1 LIFLGLS
8 QQDGTR
14 DMTEHTVKAFDDDIN
29 ALRALIAEMGG
40 LTEDAIDNAMK
51 ALTTRDEDLA
61 RKVVEG
67 DKRIDELDAQIEK
80 LVVQTIALRAP
91 LADDLREIIAVLKI
105 SNVVERMA
113 DYAKNIAKR
122 VGTINRSKQVEPL
135 TLLPSMAQIAR
146 EMVKGALDAFVA
158 RDPVK
163 ALQIIERDRAVDDFY
178 NSIFRTMVTF
188 MMENPKMISASTHI
202 MFIAKNL
209 ERIGDHATNIAE
221 MVHYIV
227 NGEKPPE
234 REKLTSVE

>member
-1 LIFLGLS
+1 
-8 QQDGTR
+8 
-14 DMTEHTVKAFDDDIN
+14 MTEHTVKAFDDDIN

-135 TLLPSMAQIAR
+135 TLLPAMAQIAR

-188 MMENPKMISASTHI
+188 MMENPKMISESTHI

-227 NGEKPPE
+227 TGEKPPE

>member
-1 LIFLGLS
+1 
-8 QQDGTR
+8 
-14 DMTEHTVKAFDDDIN
+14 MTEHTVKAFDDDIN

-135 TLLPSMAQIAR
+135 SLLPAMAQIAR

-188 MMENPKMISASTHI
+188 MMENPKMISESTHI

-227 NGEKPPE
+227 TGEKPPE

>member
-1 LIFLGLS
+1 
-8 QQDGTR
+8 
-14 DMTEHTVKAFDDDIN
+14 MTEHTVKAFDDDIN

-135 TLLPSMAQIAR
+135 SLLPAMAQIAR

-163 ALQIIERDRAVDDFY
+163 AVQIIERDRAVDDFY

-188 MMENPKMISASTHI
+188 MMENPKMISESTHI

-227 NGEKPPE
+227 TGEKPPE

>member
-1 LIFLGLS
+1 
-8 QQDGTR
+8 
-14 DMTEHTVKAFDDDIN
+14 MTEHTVKAFDDDIN

-40 LTEDAIDNAMK
+40 LTEDAIDNAIK
-51 ALTTRDEDLA
+51 ALSTRNEDLA
-61 RKVVEG
+61 QQVVEG

-105 SNVVERMA
+105 SNMVERMG

-122 VGTINRSKQVEPL
+122 VETVSSSKTVEPL
-135 TLLPSMAQIAR
+135 SLLPSMAQIAR
-146 EMVKGALDAFVA
+146 EMVKSALDAYVA

-163 ALQIIERDRAVDDFY
+163 AAQVIERDRAVDDFY

-188 MMENPKMISASTHI
+188 MMENPKMISESAHI

-221 MVHYIV
+221 MVSYIV
-227 NGEKPPE
+227 TGEKPPE
-234 REKLTSVE
+234 REKLTVIE

>member
-1 LIFLGLS
+1 
-8 QQDGTR
+8 
-14 DMTEHTVKAFDDDIN
+14 MTEHTVKAFDDDIN

-61 RKVVEG
+61 LKVVEG

-122 VGTINRSKQVEPL
+122 VSTINRSKQVEPL
-135 TLLPSMAQIAR
+135 SLLPAMAQIAR

-158 RDPVK
+158 RAPAK
-163 ALQIIERDRAVDDFY
+163 ALQIIDRDRAVDDFY

-188 MMENPKMISASTHI
+188 MMENPKMISESTHI

-227 NGEKPPE
+227 TGEKPPE
-234 REKLTSVE
+234 REKLTAVE

>member
-1 LIFLGLS
+1 
-8 QQDGTR
+8 
-14 DMTEHTVKAFDDDIN
+14 MTEHTVKAFDDDIN
-29 ALRALIAEMGG
+29 TLRALIAEMGG
-40 LTEDAIDNAMK
+40 LTEDAIDNAIK
-51 ALTTRDEDLA
+51 ALSTHDTALA
-61 RKVVEG
+61 RQVVLG

-91 LADDLREIIAVLKI
+91 MADDLREIIAVLRI

-122 VGTINRSKQVEPL
+122 VETVTGSAKLEPL
-135 TLLPSMAQIAR
+135 ALLPSMAQIAR

-158 RDPVK
+158 RDPVR

-178 NSIFRTMVTF
+178 NAIFRTMVTF
-188 MMENPKMISASTHI
+188 MMENPKMISESTHV

-227 NGEKPPE
+227 LGEKPPE
-234 REKLTSVE
+234 REKLTTVE

>member
-1 LIFLGLS
+1 
-8 QQDGTR
+8 
-14 DMTEHTVKAFDDDIN
+14 MTEHTVKAFDDDIN

-40 LTEDAIDNAMK
+40 LTEQAIDNAIK
-51 ALTTRDEDLA
+51 ALSTRDHALA
-61 RKVVEG
+61 QKVVEG

-105 SNVVERMA
+105 SNVVERMG

-122 VGTINRSKQVEPL
+122 VETVSGTRNVEPL
-135 TLLPSMAQIAR
+135 SLLPAMAQIAR

-158 RDPVK
+158 RDP
-163 ALQIIERDRAVDDFY
+163 ARAAQIIERDRAVDDFY

-188 MMENPKMISASTHI
+188 MMENPKMISESTHI

-227 NGEKPPE
+227 TGEKPPE
-234 REKLTSVE
+234 REKLTVVE

>member
-1 LIFLGLS
+1 
-8 QQDGTR
+8 
-14 DMTEHTVKAFDDDIN
+14 MTEHTVKAFDDDIN

-135 TLLPSMAQIAR
+135 SLLPSMAQIAR

-158 RDPVK
+158 RDPIK
-163 ALQIIERDRAVDDFY
+163 AVQIIERDRAVDDFY

-188 MMENPKMISASTHI
+188 MMENPKMISESTHI

-227 NGEKPPE
+227 TGTKPPE